1 MFYLYLLPTLTLL
14 IVALFLS
21 PLRSKVW
28 VALATA
34 VTLAL
39 AAIVPAIGVL
49 TSGKS
54 LVLMEFMSPIFGQ
67 ESLSIDPL
75 SAIFLLIIGVAGVA
89 TVLYSKGYLE
99 QYLKKK
105 SSAHISLHYTSL
117 VVLILSMMLVVISSG
132 GFSFLFAWELMTIAS
147 FLLILFDAERAE
159 VLRAAVAYLIMMH
172 IGFIFLVAG
181 FATIYANTST
191 GAFSDLAICF
201 SNGKTIPIFI
211 LFLLGFGMKAGLFPM
226 HVWLP
231 EAHPAA
237 PSHVSAIM
245 SGVMIKTGV
254 YGIMRVMWY
263 VADST
268 ELHTIGLI
276 ILSVGIITGLWGV
289 ILAAVQNDAK
299 RLLAY
304 SSIENVGVIFI
315 GLGIATLG
323 QASGNHLVATI
334 ALCGALLHTVNHSL
348 FKSLLFFGAGN
359 IYSQMHTTLLDKFGG
374 IAKHMPVTAILFF
387 IATLAICALPPLN
400 GFVGE
405 FLIYLGMLD
414 SVRDNVNT
422 IYAASGLLALALI
435 GGIAVLAFSKL
446 YSTIFLGSPRDHH
459 VAESQ
464 EVDNIRIAAMAIPA
478 TGIILIGLFPQFA
491 IRIVEGVAQQFTP
504 YTEPVV
510 SQYLTP
516 TLTKLSLTAWLLII
530 IIALIYIIKS
540 RAQRSRTI
548 AQGPTWG
555 CGFTSPNIRMQYTGE
570 SFAEGLESIATSFTQ
585 NTIEGRT
592 VGKSEIFP
600 STHNYNIRHKDKI
613 DRLFAEWWVE
623 LLHIINKRVMSLR
636 TGKINIYI
644 AYALIFLVV
653 IFVVSLFNLI

>member
-34 VTLAL
+34 VTLVL

-263 VADST
+263 IADST

-276 ILSVGIITGLWGV
+276 ILSVGIVTGLWGV

-334 ALCGALLHTVNHSL
+334 ALC
-348 FKSLLFFGAGN
+348 
-359 IYSQMHTTLLDKFGG
+359 
-374 IAKHMPVTAILFF
+374 
-387 IATLAICALPPLN
+387 
-400 GFVGE
+400 
-405 FLIYLGMLD
+405 
-414 SVRDNVNT
+414 
-422 IYAASGLLALALI
+422 
-435 GGIAVLAFSKL
+435 FS
-446 YSTIFLGSPRDHH
+446 S
-459 VAESQ
+459 EQ
-464 EVDNIRIAAMAIPA
+464 
-478 TGIILIGLFPQFA
+478 
-491 IRIVEGVAQQFTP
+491 
-504 YTEPVV
+504 
-510 SQYLTP
+510 
-516 TLTKLSLTAWLLII
+516 
-530 IIALIYIIKS
+530 
-540 RAQRSRTI
+540 
-548 AQGPTWG
+548 
-555 CGFTSPNIRMQYTGE
+555 
-570 SFAEGLESIATSFTQ
+570 ATSTLRC
-585 NTIEGRT
+585 I
-592 VGKSEIFP
+592 
-600 STHNYNIRHKDKI
+600 
-613 DRLFAEWWVE
+613 
-623 LLHIINKRVMSLR
+623 LHCSISLV
-636 TGKINIYI
+636 
-644 AYALIFLVV
+644 A
-653 IFVVSLFNLI
+653 